1 MLTDKFFGSYERFST
16 PSKKEAAVL
25 LGADNL
31 VGDRY
36 DIVFKTENHV
46 SVAWLKNRFEG
57 EIGFLNARVSRT
69 LSVLA
74 ARGWK
79 LNAVLSFVAYSDIPE
94 PGEYWGE
101 VALICYDPVLEASFF
116 PFVGTFGAD
125 MVDGNRRSLKLNDH
139 ELQRIIDSNGAWLPS
154 TKIKLP
160 TLDKGTAFIKTRRSF
175 TEKMVELGRKGNKGC
190 YLVSWFFILCLVAL
204 FAFLLHSFGL
214 F

>member
-46 SVAWLKNRFEG
+46 SIAWLKNRFDG
-57 EIGFLNARVSRT
+57 EVGFFNANVSRT
-69 LSVLA
+69 LRVLS

-79 LNAVLSFVAYSDIPE
+79 LNAVLSFIAYSDIPE

-101 VALICYDPVLEASFF
+101 MALICYDPSLEESFL
-116 PFVGTFGAD
+116 PFVSKFGND
-125 MVDGNRRSLKLNDH
+125 MVDGNRRSLLLNDH
-139 ELQRIIDSNGAWLPS
+139 ELQSIIDSNGNWLPS
-154 TKIKLP
+154 TKTKLP

-175 TEKMVELGRKGNKGC
+175 TEKMVEHGRKGNIGC
-190 YLVSWFFILCLVAL
+190 YLISWAFILCLIAFVA
-204 FAFLLHSFGL
+204 FILHSFGL